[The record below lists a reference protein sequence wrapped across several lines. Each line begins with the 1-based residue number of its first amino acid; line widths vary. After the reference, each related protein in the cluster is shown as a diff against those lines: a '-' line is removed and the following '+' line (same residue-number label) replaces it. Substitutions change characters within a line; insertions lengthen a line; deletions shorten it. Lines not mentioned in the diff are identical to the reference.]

1 MKLTTQVI
9 QIYVA
14 RSGNLVMKPTRLT
27 AAKVDQQFNLDRDE
41 ANHGYQH
48 EFRDNPNTAAPVDP
62 LVRPLVD
69 SIQSKKDFYSIA
81 SCQGHGPTESHP
93 GLSRSSGTGQLLL
106 VLRSRAIQDQLKNVN
121 IPGLQVRPIRA
132 KAIEYTWSYK
142 NRDTVI
148 SALQQFLSQFPDQ

>member
-1 MKLTTQVI
+1 
-9 QIYVA
+9 
-14 RSGNLVMKPTRLT
+14 MKPITVTSTSSGIIPTLLP
-27 AAKVDQQFNLDRDE
+27 QWI
-41 ANHGYQH
+41 
-48 EFRDNPNTAAPVDP
+48 P
-62 LVRPLVD
+62 LSVLSLILSSPKRI
-69 SIQSKKDFYSIA
+69 SI
-81 SCQGHGPTESHP
+81 PTESHP

-148 SALQQFLSQFPDQ
+148 PALQQFLSQFPDQ